1 MTGITSVSATGD
13 ADIDGLLSG
22 VRWNTTNLTFSFPS
36 SGSLYGFFYANGEP
50 TNNFQAFN
58 STQQDAVR
66 SVLTNYSAVINV
78 TFTEM
83 TETTSQHADLRFAH
97 SSSPST
103 AWAYYPSSTAEGG
116 DAWFNPNGWYA
127 NPIEGTYAYQTMLHE
142 IGHAMGLDHGQASDH
157 FGAMTYAHDSMEY
170 SVMTYRSYVGHP
182 LGGYTNEYGGY
193 AQSLMMYDIAA
204 LQTMYGANY
213 NTNSGAT
220 VYSWS
225 ATTGQMSIN
234 GIAQGVNADN
244 RIFETLWDGGGI
256 DTYNFSN
263 YATDLTVNLRPGEW
277 TTTSSAQLANLG
289 GGHMAAGNV
298 ANALMYNGD
307 TRSLIENANGGS
319 GNDSISG
326 NTAANLL
333 WGNGGNDTLSGLEG
347 NDVLD
352 GGSGNDTLIGGV
364 GSDTFV
370 FASSYAADVVTDF
383 ALASDRVDLSA
394 MTSVTGFSNLLSLG
408 SQVGSSAV
416 FNFGGGDTLTLQN
429 VQLGNLSSSNFV
441 LAASSSNQAPVIT
454 SNGGGASA
462 SISIAEN
469 STAVATVTATDA
481 DVGTNFGYSIVGG
494 ADAARFTI
502 NPVSGALSFVTGPN
516 FEAPSDAGGNNVY
529 DVVVRVSDGVGG
541 TDDQAIAVTVTNQN
555 EAPVISSNGG
565 GGTASIPVAE
575 NGSAVTTVT
584 ATDPDVGGNLG
595 YSIVGGADAARFTI
609 NPVSGALS
617 FVTTPNF
624 EAPVDV
630 GGNNVYDV
638 VVRVSDGVGG
648 YDDQAIAVT
657 VANQNEAPVI
667 FSNGGGSTAS
677 ISVAE
682 NGTAVTTVAASDVDA
697 GTTLSYAISGGADAS
712 RFTINAV
719 TGALSFVTA
728 PNFEAPTDAGA
739 NNVYDVVVLVT
750 DGLGGT
756 DTQAL
761 AVTVTNQN
769 EAPAI
774 SSNGGGSTAAIAV
787 SENTTAV
794 TTVVATDVDAA
805 ATLSYAISGGVDAS
819 RFTINASTGALSFVT
834 APNVA
839 TPTDAGG
846 NNVYDVVVQVSD
858 GFGGVD
864 TQALAVTVTALA
876 LPPVITSNGGGNSA
890 AVSVAENGMAVTTVT
905 ASAQLGQTLGYSIIG
920 GADAA
925 RFTINAST
933 GALSFV
939 SAPNYEAPTDAGG
952 NNVYDVVVQVSN
964 GLGGVDTQ
972 AVAVTVTN
980 QNEAPAISSN
990 GGGSSA
996 GISITENTTA
1006 VTTVAATDVDAG
1018 TALSYSIA
1026 GGTDASRFIINA
1038 VTGALSFVT
1047 APNFEAPTDTGANN
1061 VYDVAV
1067 QVSDGSGGVDV
1078 QNLAIAVTNRN
1089 EAPVITS
1096 NGGGNTALISLAE
1109 NITSVTT
1116 VRATDPDGQAV
1127 TYSIVGGVDAARF
1140 AINSTSGLL
1149 SFTRAPDFERPNDV
1163 GRNNA
1168 YDVVVQA
1175 SDGSGGL
1182 IDTQSLA
1189 VQITNVSE
1197 NAANKFDKGR
1207 GNYQVVADITGAN
1220 KTVVDVSTGISSG
1233 TGEASGLEFGN
1244 ESLNTTSSDT
1254 FRFNDLRHGMNGWDV
1269 AATGDFNG
1277 DGSTD
1282 VMWKSKSG
1290 SLASWTMQD
1299 AQIGAKINMNHD
1311 MLGWDVVATGDFNGD
1326 GTDDLMWKNS
1336 AGQLG
1341 AWLMEGGRIGGTLDM
1356 NHDMLG
1362 WDVVATGDFNG
1373 DGSADLMWMGSAGNL
1388 GVWLMQDGRIGG
1400 TLDMNHD
1407 MLGWNVVATGD
1418 FNGDGSADL
1427 MWMGSAGNLGV
1438 WLMQGGR
1445 IAATLDMN
1453 HDMPG
1458 WTVSATGDFDGNGRT
1473 DVMWDNRYGV
1483 TGVWLMDGGKIDAT
1497 VGFSVDGWTPV
1508 ATGDYD
1514 GNGVSDII
1522 WEDARGG
1529 VSSWLL

>member
-13 ADIDGLLSG
+13 QDIDGLLSG
-22 VRWNTTNLTFSFPS
+22 VRWNATNLTFSFPS
-36 SGSLYGFFYANGEP
+36 SGSFYGSYPNGEP
-50 TNNFQAFN
+50 TNNFHAFN
-58 STQQDAVR
+58 ATQQDAMR
-66 SVLTNYSAVINV
+66 SILSNYSAVINV

-83 TETTSQHADLRFAH
+83 TETSSQHADLRFAY
-97 SSSPST
+97 SDSPST

-116 DAWFNPNGWYA
+116 DAWFGYSSGWYA
-127 NPIEGTYAYQTMLHE
+127 NPVEGTYAWHSMIHE
-142 IGHAMGLDHGQASDH
+142 LGHAMGLDHGQTYD
-157 FGAMTYAHDSMEY
+157 GYGIMTTAHDSMEY

-193 AQSLMMYDIAA
+193 AQTLMMYDIAA
-204 LQTMYGANY
+204 LQRMYGANY
-213 NTNSGAT
+213 STNSGNT
-220 VYSWS
+220 TYSWS
-225 ATTGQMSIN
+225 PTTGQFSIN
-234 GIAQGVNADN
+234 GVAQRANADN
-244 RIFETLWDGGGI
+244 RVFETLWDGGGL

-277 TTTSSAQLANLG
+277 TTTSSTQLANLG
-289 GGHMAAGNV
+289 GGHMAAGNI

-307 TRSLIENANGGS
+307 TRSLIENASGGS
-319 GNDSISG
+319 GNDSIVG

-333 WGNGGNDTLSGLEG
+333 WGNSGNDTLSGLEG

-364 GSDTFV
+364 GSDSFI
-370 FASSYAADVVTDF
+370 FANGYAADVVTDF
-383 ALASDRVDLSA
+383 ALGSDRVDLSA
-394 MTSVTGFSNLLSLG
+394 MTSVTSFSNLLSLG
-408 SQVGSSAV
+408 SQVGSSTV

-429 VQLGNLSSSNFV
+429 VQLGNLNSSNFV

-462 SISIAEN
+462 SASIAEN
-469 STAVATVTATDA
+469 STAVTTVTATDA
-481 DVGTNFGYSIVGG
+481 DAGTNFGYSIVGG

-502 NPVSGALSFVTGPN
+502 NSTTGALSFVTAPN
-516 FEAPSDAGGNNVY
+516 FEAPNDAGGNNVY

-541 TDDQAIAVTVTNQN
+541 TDDQSIAVTVTNQN

-565 GGTASIPVAE
+565 GASASIPITE
-575 NGSAVTTVT
+575 NSTAVTTVT

-595 YSIVGGADAARFTI
+595 YSIVGGADAARFTV
-609 NPVSGALS
+609 NSSTGALS
-617 FVTTPNF
+617 FVAAPNF
-624 EAPVDV
+624 EAPSDV

-648 YDDQAIAVT
+648 FDDQTISVT
-657 VANQNEAPVI
+657 VTNQNEAPVI
-667 FSNGGGSTAS
+667 SSNGGGSAAS

-682 NGTAVTTVAASDVDA
+682 NGTAVATVGASDVDA
-697 GTTLSYAISGGADAS
+697 GTTLSYAISGGVDAS

-728 PNFEAPTDAGA
+728 PNFEAPTDAGG

-750 DGLGGT
+750 DGFGGT

-761 AVTVTNQN
+761 AVTVANQN

-794 TTVVATDVDAA
+794 TTVVANDVDAA
-805 ATLSYAISGGVDAS
+805 ATLSYSIAGGVDAS

-834 APNVA
+834 APTVGA
-839 TPTDAGG
+839 PTDNGG

-858 GFGGVD
+858 GLGGID
-864 TQALAVTVTALA
+864 TQALAVTVTAQA
-876 LPPVITSNGGGNSA
+876 LPPVITSNGGGSTA
-890 AVSVAENGMAVTTVT
+890 AVSIAENGTAITTVT

-920 GADAA
+920 GSDAA

-939 SAPNYEAPTDAGG
+939 TAPNYEAPTDAGG

-972 AVAVTVTN
+972 AVAVTITN

-990 GGGSSA
+990 GGGNSA
-996 GISITENTTA
+996 SILITENTTA
-1006 VTTVAATDVDAG
+1006 VTTVTAIDADAG
-1018 TALSYSIA
+1018 TLSYSIA
-1026 GGTDASRFIINA
+1026 GGVDASRFIINA

-1047 APNFEAPTDTGANN
+1047 APNFDAPTDSGANN

-1078 QNLAIAVTNRN
+1078 QNLAITVTNQN

-1096 NGGGNTALISLAE
+1096 NGGGSTATILLAE
-1109 NITSVTT
+1109 NITAVTT
-1116 VRATDPDGQAV
+1116 VRATDPDAQAV
-1127 TYSIVGGVDAARF
+1127 TYSIVGGADAARF
-1140 AINSTSGLL
+1140 AINSSSGLL
-1149 SFTRAPDFERPNDV
+1149 SFTRAADFERPNDV
-1163 GRNNA
+1163 GRNNV

-1189 VQITNVSE
+1189 VQITNISE

-1220 KTVVDVSTGISSG
+1220 KTVVDVGTGISSS
-1233 TGEASGLEFGN
+1233 TGEASGLQFGS
-1244 ESLNTTSSDT
+1244 ESLNTTVSDS
-1254 FRFNDLRHGMNGWDV
+1254 FRFNDLRHGMNGWEV
-1269 AATGDFNG
+1269 AASGDFNG

-1290 SLASWTMQD
+1290 SLTSWTMQD
-1299 AQIGAKINMNHD
+1299 AQIGAKTNMNHD

-1336 AGQLG
+1336 SGNLG
-1341 AWLMEGGRIGGTLDM
+1341 AWLMEGGRIGGTIDM

-1373 DGSADLMWMGSAGNL
+1373 DGSADLMWQNSRGSL
-1388 GVWLMQDGRIGG
+1388 GVWLMQGGRIGG
-1400 TLDMNHD
+1400 TMDMNHD

-1458 WTVSATGDFDGNGRT
+1458 WTVSATGDFDGNGTT
-1473 DVMWDNRYGV
+1473 DIMWDNRQGV
-1483 TGVWLMDGGKIDAT
+1483 SGVWLMDGGKIDAT
-1497 VGFSVDGWTPV
+1497 VGFSVGGWTPV